1 MSSYRMGDR
10 RVEVAGQSYRLRLT
24 VSALA
29 EIASVFEA
37 QSPKALAG
45 VLRSASLADWN
56 RVLRC
61 VAMPKPASL
70 TREDME
76 QIMPEI
82 SALITEGL
90 RV

>member
-29 EIASVFEA
+29 EIAFVFEA

-45 VLRSASLADWN
+45 VLRTASLADWN

-61 VAMPKPASL
+61 VATPKPASL
-70 TREDME
+70 TREDMM
-76 QIMPEI
+76 QILPDI
-82 SALITEGL
+82 SALIAEGL
-90 RV
+90 GV

>member
-10 RVEVAGQSYRLRLT
+10 VVEVSGQSYRLRLT

-37 QSPKALAG
+37 QSPKALAD

-61 VAMPKPASL
+61 VAMPKPAAL